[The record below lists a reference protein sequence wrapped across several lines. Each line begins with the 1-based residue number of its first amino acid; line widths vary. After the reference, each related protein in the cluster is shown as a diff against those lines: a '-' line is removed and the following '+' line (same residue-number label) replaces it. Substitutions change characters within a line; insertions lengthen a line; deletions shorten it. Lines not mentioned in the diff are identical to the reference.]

1 MLASSQ
7 PAIFADAIRRIV
19 PSAVEGETERIYV
32 CNNALCAGQLFLDA
46 AAAKK
51 HTTAKSVLPSGF
63 LLTSAGMAWRASSR
77 TRLRMARF
85 SISSPSDAPIAL

>member
-1 MLASSQ
+1 VLASSQ
-7 PAIFADAIRRIV
+7 PAVFADAIRRIV

-51 HTTAKSVLPSGF
+51 HTNAKSVVPSEI
-63 LLTSAGMAWRASSR
+63 LLTSAGMAWRAFSR
-77 TRLRMARF
+77 TRPPGARS